1 MTLTDSIWDWSQVVR
16 VAVRLGIAY
25 VLSLPLAWERERAS
39 RSAGMRTFPLVTLGA
54 CAYVVLGREVLANDP
69 NAEARVLQGLMTG
82 IGFVGGGVILKR
94 GLEVHGI
101 ATAASL
107 WNTAA
112 IGAAVAY
119 QKYPLGVVLSLA
131 NLIALHLFVPLHR
144 HQRPES
150 PHRD

>member
-1 MTLTDSIWDWSQVVR
+1 MTWSELDWHWNE
-16 VAVRLGIAY
+16 VARIAMRLGIAWL
-25 VLSLPLAWERERAS
+25 LSLPLAWEREKAS
-39 RSAGMRTFPLVTLGA
+39 RTAGMRTFPLVSLGA
-54 CAYVVLGREVLANDP
+54 CAYLMLGRDVLGGHPD
-69 NAEARVLQGLMTG
+69 AEARVIQGLMTG
-82 IGFVGGGVILKR
+82 IGFVGGGVILKK

-119 QKYPLGVVLSLA
+119 ERYALGAVLSVA
-131 NLIALHLFVPLHR
+131 NLFALHLFHPVAR
-144 HQRPES
+144 HQRPEA